1 MLQPKYFVYCG
12 YCHLKTLDPSSP
24 SSAGLKLEVIYA
36 PCHET
41 VFYFYRDDAVV
52 SLNADIDLM
61 AAAS

>member
-36 PCHET
+36 PCHKST
-41 VFYFYRDDAVV
+41 VTG
-52 SLNADIDLM
+52 SLLFELFFTFTAMMPLVH
-61 AAAS
+61 